1 MHARKER
8 GKMPV
13 REKWGSRT
21 GFLLAGIG
29 SALGLGNVWRF
40 PYIVGQNG
48 GGAFLIPYLV
58 SVLLL
63 GIPLMILEFA
73 VGREFKGSV
82 VSSLRKIRS
91 EFKWVGFVALIV
103 ALVVLSYYLVIT
115 GWTFAFF
122 LFALTGTEFAF
133 DNLTHTYLSPA
144 FFTIVVFVTS
154 FIVARGIRGG
164 IEKTNMMM
172 VPAFVFLLVVMVVYA
187 LSLPNAVVGV
197 SYYLTPDFSILADFS
212 VWIAAFGQA
221 FFSLGVGFGI
231 LLTYG
236 SYLDERINLVSDS
249 GIIAFFDLL
258 ISFISGLLIFPIVF
272 SFGFE
277 PASGPKLAFATLPLI
292 FAQVPYGSLLAGI
305 FFLLLFF
312 AALTSAI
319 SLLEVGVAV
328 LVDETAL
335 SRFKATVLLSGV
347 IFVLGL
353 PAALS
358 YSRLNLQLMN
368 TPVLDLLDTS
378 FGPLGLILSALF
390 ISVSV
395 TWFIDKRVIVNQIN
409 RNIRRNV
416 GERMFL
422 LLKYLIPLALLAV
435 FIARIAG
442 YLT

>member
-1 MHARKER
+1 
-8 GKMPV
+8 MPI
-13 REKWGSRT
+13 REKWGSRI

-82 VSSLRKIRS
+82 VSSLKKIRGK
-91 EFKWVGFVALIV
+91 FKWVGATALIV
-103 ALVVLSYYLVIT
+103 ATVVLSYYLVIT
-115 GWTFAFF
+115 GWTLAFF
-122 LFALTGTEFAF
+122 IFSLEGTEPVF
-133 DNLTHTYLSPA
+133 DEFTHTYYSPI
-144 FFTIVVFVTS
+144 FFTVVVIITAV
-154 FIVARGIRGG
+154 IVARGIRGG
-164 IEKTNMMM
+164 IEKTSKLM
-172 VPAFVFLLVVMVVYA
+172 VPAFVFLLVLMVVYA
-187 LSLPNAVVGV
+187 LSLPNAAVGV
-197 SYYLTPDFSILADFS
+197 SYYLTPDFSILSDFS
-212 VWIAAFGQA
+212 IWVAAFGQA

-236 SYLDERINLVSDS
+236 SYLDERISLVRDS

-258 ISFISGLLIFPIVF
+258 ISFISGLVIFPIVF

-277 PASGPKLAFATLPLI
+277 PASGPKLAFSTLPVI

-328 LVDETAL
+328 LVDETTL

-347 IFVLGL
+347 LFVLGI
-353 PAALS
+353 PTALS
-358 YSRLNLQLMN
+358 YSRLNLQFMN
-368 TPVLDLLDTS
+368 TPVLDLLDIS
-378 FGPLGLILSALF
+378 FSNLGLILSALF

-395 TWFIDKRVIVNQIN
+395 TWFIDKRVIQNQIN
-409 RNIRRNV
+409 RNTRLASGDMI
-416 GERMFL
+416 FL

-435 FIARIAG
+435 FIAQIAV
-442 YLT
+442 YLA

>member
-1 MHARKER
+1 
-8 GKMPV
+8 MPI
-13 REKWGSRT
+13 REKWGSRI

-82 VSSLRKIRS
+82 VSSLKKIRG
-91 EFKWVGFVALIV
+91 EFKWVGVTALVVAT
-103 ALVVLSYYLVIT
+103 VVLSYYLVIT
-115 GWTFAFF
+115 GWTLAFF
-122 LFALTGTEFAF
+122 IFSLEGTEPVF
-133 DNLTHTYLSPA
+133 DEFTRTYYSPL
-144 FFTIVVFVTS
+144 FFTVVVIITAV
-154 FIVARGIRGG
+154 IVARGIRGG
-164 IEKTNMMM
+164 IEKTSKLM
-172 VPAFVFLLVVMVVYA
+172 VPAFVFLLVLMVMYA
-187 LSLPNAVVGV
+187 LSLPNAAVGV
-197 SYYLTPDFSILADFS
+197 SYYLTPDFSILSDFS
-212 VWIAAFGQA
+212 IWVAAFGQA

-236 SYLDERINLVSDS
+236 SYLDERISLVGDS
-249 GIIAFFDLL
+249 SIIAFFDLL
-258 ISFISGLLIFPIVF
+258 VSFISGLVIFPIVF

-277 PASGPKLAFATLPLI
+277 PASGPKLAFSTLPVI

-328 LVDETAL
+328 LVDETTL

-347 IFVLGL
+347 LFVLGL
-353 PAALS
+353 PTALS
-358 YSRLNLQLMN
+358 YSHLSLQLMN
-368 TPVLDLLDTS
+368 TPVLDLLDIS
-378 FGPLGLILSALF
+378 FSNLGLILSTLF

-395 TWFIDKRVIVNQIN
+395 MWFIDKRVIVNQIN
-409 RNIRRNV
+409 RNTRLASGDMI
-416 GERMFL
+416 FL

-435 FIARIAG
+435 FIAQIAG